1 MKKELGI
8 VPIEMEKSIID
19 MAYSLIDEGFIKRT
33 SGYKQSNPEAWK
45 KRMKKICICTIKLY
59 L

>member
-33 SGYKQSNPEAWK
+33 SGYKQSNPEA
-45 KRMKKICICTIKLY
+45 
-59 L
+59 